1 MNLLLLPAHLRG
13 ALLKVG
19 VVCLTLV
26 AATLLYLW
34 QHVVMVDLGYRVERA
49 RATLAQLQ
57 HREGELLVEAASL
70 SSLDRIERIAR
81 ERLGMTAPAPDQMV
95 RVVEGAGPAPATA
108 APGVRLAGPAPG
120 DRPTPA
126 TPMTS
131 MMLAAGAAP

>member
-1 MNLLLLPAHLRG
+1 MNFLLLPPHLRG
-13 ALLKVG
+13 ALLKAG

-49 RATLAQLQ
+49 RTTLAKLQ

-70 SSLDRIERIAR
+70 SSLDRIEHIAR
-81 ERLGMTAPAPDQMV
+81 ERLGMTTPAPDQLV
-95 RVVEGAGPAPATA
+95 RVIETPADA
-108 APGVRLAGPAPG
+108 APGGRLAGPAPG
-120 DRPTPA
+120 DHPTP
-126 TPMTS
+126 

>member
-1 MNLLLLPAHLRG
+1 MIFLSLPPHLRG
-13 ALLKVG
+13 VLLKAG

-49 RATLAQLQ
+49 RTELAALQ

-81 ERLGMTAPAPDQMV
+81 DRLGMDAPAPHQLV
-95 RVVEGAGPAPATA
+95 RVIQTPAGASDRFAGPAHSSGARH
-108 APGVRLAGPAPG
+108 AP
-120 DRPTPA
+120 
-126 TPMTS
+126 MI
-131 MMLAAGAAP
+131 LAAGAAP

>member
-1 MNLLLLPAHLRG
+1 MNFLLLPPHLRG
-13 ALLKVG
+13 ALVKAG

-49 RATLAQLQ
+49 RTQLATLQ

-81 ERLGMTAPAPDQMV
+81 ERLGMTAPAPDQLV
-95 RVVEGAGPAPATA
+95 RVIEAPADA
-108 APGVRLAGPAPG
+108 APTTRFADAAHGREAPLL
-120 DRPTPA
+120 
-126 TPMTS
+126 
-131 MMLAAGAAP
+131 LAAGAAP

>member
-1 MNLLLLPAHLRG
+1 MNFLLLPPHLRG
-13 ALLKVG
+13 ALLKAG

-49 RATLAQLQ
+49 RARLADLQ

-70 SSLDRIERIAR
+70 SSLDRIEHIAR
-81 ERLGMTAPAPDQMV
+81 ERLGMTVPAPDQLV
-95 RVVEGAGPAPATA
+95 RVILGPPKAAPADRFA
-108 APGVRLAGPAPG
+108 GRAPVDP
-120 DRPTPA
+120 PTP
-126 TPMTS
+126 